1 MASEIRVNSITN
13 RSGLTTTTWNDEGL
27 NVVGVITATKF
38 VGDVTGDVTGNVTGN
53 LTGNRTGA
61 ATQLSTNAT
70 GANLTLSGNLGVGGT
85 LTYEDVT
92 RVDSVGL
99 STFRE
104 GLEVG
109 PLAGIALTAYKDGS
123 IRTSGIVTAASY
135 YGSGANL
142 TGISAGA
149 GGDTPLDLNDGV
161 KANFGADDDLRI
173 YAGSGNS
180 FIQHQDTAAG
190 DLYIDAEASNVYI
203 RSGDGSTGAQDA
215 IVCQNN
221 GKIQFKH
228 AGTTMFETSTNGLKI
243 TTAGKGIDF
252 SAQTATSASGASM
265 SAEILDHYEEG
276 SFTAKAYQGGSA
288 ITLSYHNTH
297 GRYTRVGN
305 MVTVWM
311 WVRASGTTSS
321 TGGMQIGGLPFAS
334 ASDSYRP
341 SITGRAYGLRNFS
354 SNSGINFWMNGSS
367 SVIEVVTIDGNGL
380 AQASNT
386 NNNVWTGGAEVHATF
401 SYFV

>member
-1 MASEIRVNSITN
+1 MCIR
-13 RSGLTTTTWNDEGL
+13 D
-27 NVVGVITATKF
+27 
-38 VGDVTGDVTGNVTGN
+38 
-53 LTGNRTGA
+53 RTGTA
-61 ATQLSTNAT
+61 SQLETNAT

-85 LTYEDVT
+85 ITYEDVA
-92 RVDSVGL
+92 RVDATGL

-104 GLEVG
+104 GYKVG

-123 IRTSGIVTAASY
+123 IRTSGVVTATSY

-149 GGDTPLDLNDGV
+149 GGNTPLDLNDGV
-161 KANFGADDDLRI
+161 KANFGTDDDLRI

-288 ITLSYHNTH
+288 ITMNYHNTH

-341 SITGRAYGLRNFS
+341 
-354 SNSGINFWMNGSS
+354 
-367 SVIEVVTIDGNGL
+367 V
-380 AQASNT
+380 
-386 NNNVWTGGAEVHATF
+386 
-401 SYFV
+401 SYTHLTLPTKA